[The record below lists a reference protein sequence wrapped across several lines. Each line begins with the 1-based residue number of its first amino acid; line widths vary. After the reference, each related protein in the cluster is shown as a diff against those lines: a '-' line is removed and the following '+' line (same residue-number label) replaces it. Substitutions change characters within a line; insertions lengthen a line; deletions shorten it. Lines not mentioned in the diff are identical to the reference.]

1 MFELIAL
8 GIGFWIGFY
17 WGRHKSL
24 PPVIDDIKDEILSE
38 EEKAKNESGK

>member
-1 MFELIAL
+1 MLEIIVF

-24 PPVIDDIKDEILSE
+24 PPVIEDVKDEVVTE
-38 EEKAKNESGK
+38 YKNDTSINK